1 VSFVLCVDNAAE
13 FMAAVEQ
20 FAEDVQRGCLD
31 VVQDACLD
39 GAEHARSV
47 GAFKD
52 VTGELRRSIKA
63 FPARRTGNGA
73 EGSFGTTLKRAVF
86 VEDDTKA
93 HTIRPKAGEG
103 TYGPLRQGQSR
114 RAKGDIG
121 THRIALRWTE
131 GGAVRFAR
139 VVHHP
144 GTKGKPFIGPGAI
157 KAEGVL
163 YAKAELLS
171 ARAIARFQRA

>member
-1 VSFVLCVDNAAE
+1 MLGRIRGHPAVSFVVDIVNLAE
-13 FMAAVEQ
+13 FMGAVQAFQE
-20 FAEDVQRGCLD
+20 EIQRGCVE

-39 GAEHARSV
+39 GAEHARAV

-52 VTGELRRSIKA
+52 QTGELRRSIKA

-73 EGSFGTTLKRAVF
+73 EGSFGTTLKRAIF

-93 HTIRPKAGEG
+93 HTIRP
-103 TYGPLRQGQSR
+103 RN
-114 RAKGDIG
+114 AKM
-121 THRIALRWTE
+121 LRWE
-131 GGAVRFAR
+131 ADGAVHFAR
-139 VVHHP
+139 VVQHP

-163 YAKAELLS
+163 YARAELLS